1 MDIVDISIK
10 WPFKWCL
17 VGSSGS
23 GKTNFSLEILKNSK
37 RIFDTAPTR
46 LIIIYR
52 EFQEIYNKFQK
63 FIPTQLIDETDA
75 DIDDLNRN
83 NSENLLILCDDLY
96 FSKKTA

>member
-37 RIFDTAPTR
+37 RIFDTAPTG
-46 LIIIYR
+46 LIIIYQ

-63 FIPTQLIDETDA
+63 FIPTQLIDETD
-75 DIDDLNRN
+75 
-83 NSENLLILCDDLY
+83 
-96 FSKKTA
+96 T

>member
-1 MDIVDISIK
+1 MDVVDISIK
-10 WPFKWCL
+10 CPFKWCL

-23 GKTNFSLEILKNSK
+23 GKTNFSLGILKNSK

-63 FIPTQLIDETDA
+63 FIPTQLIDETD
-75 DIDDLNRN
+75 
-83 NSENLLILCDDLY
+83 
-96 FSKKTA
+96 T

>member
-23 GKTNFSLEILKNSK
+23 GKTNFSLEILKNSNC
-37 RIFDTAPTR
+37 IFDTASTG

-52 EFQEIYNKFQK
+52 EFQEIYTKFQNLY
-63 FIPTQLIDETDA
+63 QL
-75 DIDDLNRN
+75 N
-83 NSENLLILCDDLY
+83 
-96 FSKKTA
+96 